1 MEVSINTVKT
11 VKRVSRREFLNDCR
25 STHTQKFKNK
35 KRYSRKPKHK
45 KAFFEY

>member
-11 VKRVSRREFLNDCR
+11 VKRVSRKEFMSECR

-35 KRYSRKPKHK
+35 KRYSRKTKHK
-45 KAFFEY
+45 RFMEY